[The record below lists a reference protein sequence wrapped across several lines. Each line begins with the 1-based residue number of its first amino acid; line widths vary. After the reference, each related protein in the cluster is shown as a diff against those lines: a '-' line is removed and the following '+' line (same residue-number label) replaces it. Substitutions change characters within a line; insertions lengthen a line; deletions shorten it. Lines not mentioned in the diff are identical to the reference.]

1 MGQIGQAGRYGCHQK
16 LPCGMNQI
24 SVVAAIIRRENK
36 VLLGRRPDHKRH
48 GGLWEF
54 PGGKID
60 EGETE
65 VDAVTRELL
74 EEFGVETTSV
84 GRVVYECRDPG
95 SPFLVRFL
103 HVGIRGKPEPT
114 EHTEISW
121 VEPDSLP
128 TLNLAPCD
136 ARFVAEYFLRVP
148 G

>member
-1 MGQIGQAGRYGCHQK
+1 MTQI
-16 LPCGMNQI
+16 P
-24 SVVAAIIRRENK
+24 VVAAVIRRENK

-84 GRVVYECRDPG
+84 GRVVYECRDTG

-103 HVGIRGKPEPT
+103 DVGIRGEPEPT

-121 VEPDSLP
+121 VEPRSLP
-128 TLNLAPCD
+128 TLGLAPCD

-148 G
+148 S

>member
-1 MGQIGQAGRYGCHQK
+1 MT
-16 LPCGMNQI
+16 QI
-24 SVVAAIIRRENK
+24 SVVAAIIRREDR

-60 EGETE
+60 EGETD

-74 EEFGVETTSV
+74 EELGVETVSV
-84 GRVVYECRDPG
+84 GKVVYECRDPG

-103 HVGIRGKPEPT
+103 DVVIRGRPVPT
-114 EHTEISW
+114 EHTEMSW
-121 VEPDSLP
+121 FEPRSLP
-128 TLNLAPCD
+128 TVGLAPCD
-136 ARFVAEYFLRVP
+136 ARFVAEHLLRDP

>member
-1 MGQIGQAGRYGCHQK
+1 MTQI
-16 LPCGMNQI
+16 P
-24 SVVAAIIRRENK
+24 VVAAIIRMENT

-54 PGGKID
+54 PGGKVD

-84 GRVVYECRDPG
+84 GRVMYECQDPG
-95 SPFLVRFL
+95 SPFLVQFL
-103 HVGIRGKPEPT
+103 DVGIRGKPQPT
-114 EHTEISW
+114 EHTEIGW
-121 VEPDSLP
+121 FEPDSLP
-128 TLNLAPCD
+128 TLGLAPCD
-136 ARFVAEYFLRVP
+136 ARFVGEYFLRVP

>member
-1 MGQIGQAGRYGCHQK
+1 MTQI
-16 LPCGMNQI
+16 P
-24 SVVAAIIRRENK
+24 VVAAVIRRENR

-65 VDAVTRELL
+65 VDAVSRELL
-74 EEFGVETTSV
+74 EEFGVETVSV

-95 SPFLVRFL
+95 SPFVVRFL
-103 HVGIRGKPEPT
+103 DVGIRGTPEPT
-114 EHTEISW
+114 EHTEVSW

-128 TLNLAPCD
+128 RLSLAPCD
-136 ARFVAEYFLRVP
+136 ARFVAEYLLRVA

>member
-1 MGQIGQAGRYGCHQK
+1 MT
-16 LPCGMNQI
+16 QI

-60 EGETE
+60 EGETD

-74 EEFGVETTSV
+74 EEFGVETVSV
-84 GRVVYECRDPG
+84 GKVVYECRDPG
-95 SPFLVRFL
+95 SPFLVQFL
-103 HVGIRGKPEPT
+103 EVVIRGRPVPT
-114 EHTEISW
+114 EHTEMSW
-121 VEPDSLP
+121 FEPESLP
-128 TLNLAPCD
+128 TVGLAPCD
-136 ARFVAEYFLRVP
+136 ARFVAKYLLRAP

>member
-1 MGQIGQAGRYGCHQK
+1 MIRI
-16 LPCGMNQI
+16 P
-24 SVVAAIIRRENK
+24 VVAAIIRREHR
-36 VLLGRRPDHKRH
+36 VLLGRRPSHKRH

-65 VDAVTRELL
+65 VDAVTRELR
-74 EEFGVETTSV
+74 EEFGVETMSV
-84 GRVVYECRDPG
+84 GRVVYECQDPG

-103 HVGIRGKPEPT
+103 DVDIRGSPEPT

-128 TLNLAPCD
+128 TLSLAPCD
-136 ARFVAEYFLRVP
+136 ARFVAEYLLRVP

>member
-1 MGQIGQAGRYGCHQK
+1 MT
-16 LPCGMNQI
+16 QI
-24 SVVAAIIRRENK
+24 SVVAAIIRREDR

-60 EGETE
+60 EGETD

-74 EEFGVETTSV
+74 EEFGVETVSV
-84 GRVVYECRDPG
+84 GKVVYECRDPG

-103 HVGIRGKPEPT
+103 DVVIRGRPVST
-114 EHTEISW
+114 EHSEVSW
-121 VEPDSLP
+121 FEPKSLP
-128 TLNLAPCD
+128 TVGLAPCD
-136 ARFVAEYFLRVP
+136 ARFVAEHLLRAP